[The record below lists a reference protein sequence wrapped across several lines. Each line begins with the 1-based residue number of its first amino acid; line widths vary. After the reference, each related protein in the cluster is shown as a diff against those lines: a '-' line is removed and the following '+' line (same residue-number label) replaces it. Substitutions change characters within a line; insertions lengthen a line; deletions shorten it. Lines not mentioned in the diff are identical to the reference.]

1 VPELIDS
8 VQSMTGYGSGRSS
21 GDGLQFSVEIQSVNR
36 RQSELLVH
44 LPRELASVE
53 ARIRDF
59 VHARVARG
67 RITVTVAYQAG
78 SEVEEPTS
86 SQKGSLPLIDS
97 ALARAYY
104 EAIQRMQG
112 ELGLRGSLQIDTVLT
127 LPGVIIPPNS
137 NKPHLTNPEESF
149 PYIEKALTDAVES
162 FLQLRRRE
170 GAALLADLSNLL
182 KGLQQLVESIRHRQP
197 EVPIHYRTLYLE
209 RIRNAQIECKLD
221 DDRLAKEIAIFADR
235 SDISEELTRLE
246 SHLDQFGQLIQ
257 KSEPV
262 GRTLDFLGQEIAREL
277 NTLGA
282 KANDLTISQFVV
294 KAKAELEKAREQIQN
309 IE

>member
-1 VPELIDS
+1 MPELIDS